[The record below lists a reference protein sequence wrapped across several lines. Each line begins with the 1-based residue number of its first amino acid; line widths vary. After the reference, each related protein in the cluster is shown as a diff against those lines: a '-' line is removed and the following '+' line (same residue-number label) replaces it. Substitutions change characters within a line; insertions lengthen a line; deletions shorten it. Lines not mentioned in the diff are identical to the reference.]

1 MSVIAS
7 KKVLFP
13 LATAALA
20 GALAIGSGAD
30 FASSSSN
37 TAGSVT
43 AGKLEQTNSKGTGSI
58 LSLGNMKPGDSVYG
72 QVTITNSGTLPQL
85 FSVTETDTNGF
96 STGVL
101 SEKIEDVTNAA
112 SPTVVYSGAFGSAGT
127 KSLGSTAW
135 APNEAHTYRVTVTM
149 APTATNLEQGK
160 SASAAFA
167 WNGTQGAA
175 TVTNA
180 DTGAVTPAVTP
191 AP

>member
-1 MSVIAS
+1 MSVIAN
-7 KKVLFP
+7 KKVLVP

-37 TAGSVT
+37 TASNVT
-43 AGKLEQTNSKGTGSI
+43 AGTLTQDNSKAGASI
-58 LSLGNMKPGDSVYG
+58 LNLSNMKPGDSVYG
-72 QVTITNSGTLPQL
+72 QVTIKNTGSLPQI

-96 STGVL
+96 SAGVL
-101 SEKIEDVTNAA
+101 SEKIEDVTVAA
-112 SPTVVYSGAFGSAGT
+112 SPSVVYSGAFGGAGT
-127 KSLGSTAW
+127 KALGSTAW

-149 APTATNLEQGK
+149 AQSATNTEQGK
-160 SASAAFA
+160 SASATFA

-180 DTGAVTPAVTP
+180 DTGAVTPA
-191 AP
+191 A